1 VKTLVRIE
9 EWLARAMLAGCA
21 LLVFVA
27 AVTRA
32 FGEPLIWAIDVA
44 QLLFIW
50 CCFLGA
56 DQALRAKQHIIID
69 ILVRYFPG
77 RVQRALLVAHWLL
90 IIAFLVLLVVYG
102 VQLTLLNLERPM
114 GDTEISY
121 GYVTAA
127 VPVGCALLATTAARE
142 LLRFWKSARA
152 RIGSG
157 DSPL

>member
-1 VKTLVRIE
+1 MKTLVRIE
-9 EWLARAMLAGCA
+9 QWLAKAMLAMCA
-21 LLVFVA
+21 VLVFVA
-27 AVTRA
+27 AITRA

-127 VPVGCALLATTAARE
+127 VPVGCALLALTAASQ
-142 LLRFWKSARA
+142 LLGIWKSARA

-157 DSPL
+157 DSLL